1 LYVVYGS
8 TTAPNLRD
16 YPSDTTFGQGQ
27 KGFVIQTGFYD
38 AFVDSNTV
46 SAGDINGDGLSDL
59 VIRSTNGDSLFLMGS
74 TDNGKYSQIKA
85 DQVGTTGNDVL
96 VSTGAQLIVADLGN
110 DTITTN
116 GADVILAG
124 AGNDRII
131 IDSGMVNALQSNMG
145 SGGNIDQLAKIN
157 GGAGIDTLQLSGG
170 MSLDFTRISNKMTD
184 LDNISGRVDN
194 IEVIDMLTD
203 TAGNTL
209 RLGLNDVLDMS
220 NNNVFNTNTG
230 WSNVS
235 GGQLSGVVSKAQLSI
250 EASNNDVVQLRSSE
264 WSNTG
269 ATVQHQAT
277 GEIYNVYQ
285 ANNGAAAQLLIDRD
299 AQVNWF

>member
-1 LYVVYGS
+1 
-8 TTAPNLRD
+8 
-16 YPSDTTFGQGQ
+16 
-27 KGFVIQTGFYD
+27 
-38 AFVDSNTV
+38 
-46 SAGDINGDGLSDL
+46 
-59 VIRSTNGDSLFLMGS
+59 
-74 TDNGKYSQIKA
+74 
-85 DQVGTTGNDVL
+85 
-96 VSTGAQLIVADLGN
+96 
-110 DTITTN
+110 
-116 GADVILAG
+116 
-124 AGNDRII
+124 
-131 IDSGMVNALQSNMG
+131 MG